1 MIKAEEK
8 QNEIKIISSTNEL
21 NYNLLKL
28 RNKIVAN
35 NTRIKLNNLHIFTM
49 DILPT

>member
-1 MIKAEEK
+1 MIKSEKK
-8 QNEIKIISSTNEL
+8 QNEIEIISSANGL

-35 NTRIKLNNLHIFTM
+35 STRIKLNNLHIFTM